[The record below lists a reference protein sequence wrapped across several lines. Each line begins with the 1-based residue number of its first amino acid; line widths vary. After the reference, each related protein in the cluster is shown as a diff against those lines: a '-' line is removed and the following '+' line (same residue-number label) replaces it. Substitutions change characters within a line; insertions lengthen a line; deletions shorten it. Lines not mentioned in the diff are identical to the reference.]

1 MKKKL
6 ICLLILMGVL
16 LGSLTFAFQNT
27 KKNTRI
33 AADLRQDA
41 AESSVPV
48 TVSPVILHDFE
59 ERITAVGTLKARE
72 TVVLSPK
79 VAGSVEAVLVD
90 IGQPVMK
97 DQILI
102 RINSTHFD
110 IALDQA
116 NAAFAGA
123 KALVSRAKVQFE
135 HARKQYVRATRL
147 MADKAISQVRFE
159 EAEAA
164 FKAAK
169 EQFLAAG
176 EESNRALS
184 AIRTAEQYRLDA
196 VIRSPISG
204 VVVERNVEI
213 GQAAAPGVPLLRIL
227 DQSTLQVDIQ
237 LPESDFGKITPGMS
251 AVIGM
256 DAFKNS
262 QFQGKVALV
271 NPMIDMQTRTFRV
284 RVEVGNPGGRLVEG
298 MFARVGFSVGKRRS
312 PAVPRDALIYL
323 PDSQT
328 SYVFLVKDGVAVKQT
343 VMPGANDDT
352 HTEIR
357 ENLAEN
363 EIVVVGG
370 KNRLRSG
377 VPLTVQ

>member
-1 MKKKL
+1 MKKTL
-6 ICLLILMGVL
+6 ICFLILMGVL

-27 KKNTRI
+27 RKNTRI
-33 AADLRQDA
+33 AA
-41 AESSVPV
+41 ESAVSV

-110 IALDQA
+110 IAVDQA

-123 KALVSRAKVQFE
+123 KALVSRAKVQLE

-169 EQFLAAG
+169 EQFFAAG
-176 EESNRALS
+176 EEGNRALS

-227 DQSTLQVDIQ
+227 DQSDHQSGLQVDIQ
-237 LPESDFGKITPGMS
+237 LPESDFGKITPKMS
-251 AVIGM
+251 AVIEM

-271 NPMIDMQTRTFRV
+271 NPMIDMQTRTFRA
-284 RVEVGNPGGRLVEG
+284 RIEVGNPGGRLVEG
-298 MFARVGFSVGKRRS
+298 MFARVGLSVGKRRS

-328 SYVFLVKDGVAVKQT
+328 SHVFLVNDGIAVKRDVAT
-343 VMPGANDDT
+343 GVIGDRY
-352 HTEIR
+352 TEVLK
-357 ENLAEN
+357 NLAAGDR
-363 EIVVVGG
+363 VVTSGTD
-370 KNRLRSG
+370 RLRSG
-377 VPLTVQ
+377 VHVLVK

>member
-1 MKKKL
+1 MKKTL
-6 ICLLILMGVL
+6 TCFLILMVVL

-27 KKNTRI
+27 RKNTRA

-41 AESSVPV
+41 VESAVPV
-48 TVSPVILHDFE
+48 TVSPVILNDFE

-90 IGQPVMK
+90 IGQPVIK

-110 IALDQA
+110 IAVDQA

-123 KALVSRAKVQFE
+123 KAMVSQAKIQFE
-135 HARKQYVRATRL
+135 HAQKQYVRATRL

-169 EQFLAAG
+169 EQFLGAE
-176 EESNRALS
+176 EESNRAMS
-184 AIRTAEQYRLDA
+184 AIRTAQQFRMDA

-213 GQAAAPGVPLLRIL
+213 GQAAAPGAPLLRIL
-227 DQSTLQVDIQ
+227 DQSALQVDIQ

-251 AVIGM
+251 AVIEM

-271 NPMIDMQTRTFRV
+271 NPMIDMQTRTFRA
-284 RVEVGNPGGRLVEG
+284 RVEVGNPEGTLVEG
-298 MFARVGFSVGKRRS
+298 MFARVALSVGKRRS
-312 PAVPRDALIYL
+312 PAVPRDALAFV
-323 PDSQT
+323 PGSNT
-328 SYVFLVKDGVAVKQT
+328 CHVFLVRNGVAVKQI
-343 VMPGANDDT
+343 VVPGANDGVYA
-352 HTEIR
+352 EIC

-363 EIVVVGG
+363 EIVVVSG
-370 KNRLRSG
+370 KDRLRSG
-377 VPLTVQ
+377 VPVTVH